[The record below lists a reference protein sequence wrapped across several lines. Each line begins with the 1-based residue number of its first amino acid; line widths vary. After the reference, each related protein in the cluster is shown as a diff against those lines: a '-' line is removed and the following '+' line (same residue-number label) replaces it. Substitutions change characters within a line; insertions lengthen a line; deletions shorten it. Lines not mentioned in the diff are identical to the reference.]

1 MTYERIDRIRSRD
14 GRLIK
19 SDSERTARRIEDL
32 EEYVRRNLLDAD
44 RFICRHHRD
53 CRASAPPY
61 FYEGQMSHVGKHYDL
76 LVDDQELR
84 IVVVGQE
91 YGQAFARVHV
101 EGRTS
106 MIDGSAKEGFGRRN
120 PHMRGTT
127 SILRL
132 LLGRE
137 PGTDVEGEQLFGD
150 GAASAHIFDGFALV
164 NFLLCS
170 AVKNPPDGVRAGKG
184 ASSPL
189 MRENCARHFRRT
201 LEILEP
207 TVIVAEGQG
216 VRSWIG
222 GPLELGPE
230 PPACY
235 KGPAI
240 REVARIGG
248 MRADVLT
255 FNHPSAG
262 GQSAF
267 WGNSVAS
274 AYLKEVVEPTIAG
287 WRNRWTRTHR

>member
-1 MTYERIDRIRSRD
+1 
-14 GRLIK
+14 
-19 SDSERTARRIEDL
+19 
-32 EEYVRRNLLDAD
+32 
-44 RFICRHHRD
+44 
-53 CRASAPPY
+53 
-61 FYEGQMSHVGKHYDL
+61 MSHVGKHYDL

-91 YGQAFARVHV
+91 YGQAFSQVDL

-106 MIDGSAKEGFGRRN
+106 MIDGSASEGFGRRN

-137 PGTDVEGEQLFGD
+137 PGTDVEGERLFGD
-150 GAASAHIFDGFALV
+150 GAAGAHIFDGFALV

-170 AVKNPPDGVRAGKG
+170 AVTNPPDGVRAGKG

-189 MRENCARHFRRT
+189 MRKNCARHFRRT

-222 GPLELGPE
+222 GLLGLGPKQA
-230 PPACY
+230 ACY

-240 REVARIGG
+240 PEVARNGG
-248 MRADVLT
+248 TRADVLT

-267 WGNSVAS
+267 WGNSVDS

-287 WRNRWTRTHR
+287 WRNRWMKPHR